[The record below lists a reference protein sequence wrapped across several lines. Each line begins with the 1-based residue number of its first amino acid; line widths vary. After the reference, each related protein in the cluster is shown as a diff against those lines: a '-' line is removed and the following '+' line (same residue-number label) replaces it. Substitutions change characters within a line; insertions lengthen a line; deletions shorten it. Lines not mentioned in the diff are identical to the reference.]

1 MQVHVLKVKPFP
13 VRRSLSTPAGA
24 ERVWLA
30 VSKQSSSMH
39 ACSKEVRSPANLT
52 VTLRVSI
59 TGAESDLRWVRL
71 SYIYIL
77 YTIVSLDCMH
87 RSTIRQTN

>member
-59 TGAESDLRWVRL
+59 RHCMAPRAICAGLGLVIYVYTLHYSLFRL
-71 SYIYIL
+71 
-77 YTIVSLDCMH
+77 H
-87 RSTIRQTN
+87 A